1 MRFLTLGL
9 LVAAE
14 LLRWLNCKLLGWARG
29 IAEVSPICGFS
40 QLCGRSY
47 GGFSCQLENLL
58 QGQSSRGVKFGL
70 WSAHKWWVVLILES
84 AAGLLVS

>member
-9 LVAAE
+9 LVAVE

-58 QGQSSRGVKFGL
+58 QGQSSRGVIGCL
-70 WSAHKWWVVLILES
+70 WSAHRWWVVLILES
-84 AAGLLVS
+84 AVGLLVS